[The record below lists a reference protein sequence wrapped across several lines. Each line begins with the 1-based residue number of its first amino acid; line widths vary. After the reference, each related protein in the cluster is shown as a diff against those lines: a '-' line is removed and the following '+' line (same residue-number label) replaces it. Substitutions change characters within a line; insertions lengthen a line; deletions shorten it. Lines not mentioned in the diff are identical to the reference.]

1 LGRGDARRAIEIYD
15 GILAQYPLEDRWLTM
30 TFLNRGRAHD
40 RLGEREKAIADY
52 NEVLK
57 RRNVWQLHDKAKAL
71 LKTPDRA

>member
-1 LGRGDARRAIEIYD
+1 
-15 GILAQYPLEDRWLTM
+15 M